1 MQAARVSTR
10 ALKAV
15 ATASTRQTRNLS
27 MTGAVTSSKILT
39 SDKPV
44 YNGMATFIRL
54 PSHDTISVPEASET
68 GSKVRHFN
76 TSRSLKAVGDSSTI
90 DFAFI
95 PDFDPDAQTAPV
107 QMRVPILPWT
117 NPSPSTQAAATEA
130 EAEVMTPTIHTVA
143 ADGTHVHA
151 PSAMSEMTDSNQID
165 FQGMASAVAQR
176 LSQPVEQ
183 GTGMAKQIWRDF
195 VEDVSDLVSPKKGG
209 AKS

>member
-1 MQAARVSTR
+1 MQAARIAPR
-10 ALKAV
+10 AFKAV
-15 ATASTRQTRNLS
+15 ASASTRQTRNLS

-44 YNGMATFIRL
+44 YTGMATFIRL
-54 PSHDTISVPEASET
+54 PSHETIPVPEASET
-68 GSKVRHFN
+68 GNKVRHFN

-95 PDFDPDAQTAPV
+95 PDFDPDAQTAPI

-117 NPSPSTQAAATEA
+117 NSTSSHAEVTEA
-130 EAEVMTPTIHTVA
+130 EAEVMVPTIHTVA

-183 GTGMAKQIWRDF
+183 STGMARQIWNDF
-195 VEDVSDLVSPKKGG
+195 VEDVADLVNPKQGG
-209 AKS
+209 AKSS